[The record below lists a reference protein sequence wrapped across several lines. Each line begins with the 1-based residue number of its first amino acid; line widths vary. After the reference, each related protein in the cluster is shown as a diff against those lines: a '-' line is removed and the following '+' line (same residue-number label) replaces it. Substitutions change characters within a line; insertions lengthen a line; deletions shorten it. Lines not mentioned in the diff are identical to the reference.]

1 MWPFTSRR
9 IFANRWWALGF
20 VAFVCWQV
28 AEVFGQPA
36 AQVGNAV
43 TVAEKRGD
51 QLDEAQLQ
59 AIADSLNN
67 IRADE

>member
-9 IFANRWWALGF
+9 IFASRWWALGF

-28 AEVFGQPA
+28 AEIFGPPTPQANVGGIAPGQGSEQIDQ
-36 AQVGNAV
+36 AQV
-43 TVAEKRGD
+43 
-51 QLDEAQLQ
+51 Q

-67 IRADE
+67 MQSAE